1 MLSMTER
8 PLEPQSSM
16 DCYALELLRVQD
28 DFTTLRARRVLHHKM
43 WTFLQPEHG
52 VVMGRGLPAYHWVKT
67 HCQGNKA
74 VTKEGEH

>member
-28 DFTTLRARRVLHHKM
+28 DFTTLRARRVLHHKILDVNLPSAR
-43 WTFLQPEHG
+43 T
-52 VVMGRGLPAYHWVKT
+52 RGGDGSWASSIPLSENTLPR
-67 HCQGNKA
+67 QQSRD
-74 VTKEGEH
+74 

>member
-28 DFTTLRARRVLHHKM
+28 DFTTLRARRVLHHKILDVNLPSAR
-43 WTFLQPEHG
+43 TLK
-52 VVMGRGLPAYHWVKT
+52 MGRGLPPYH
-67 HCQGNKA
+67 
-74 VTKEGEH
+74 